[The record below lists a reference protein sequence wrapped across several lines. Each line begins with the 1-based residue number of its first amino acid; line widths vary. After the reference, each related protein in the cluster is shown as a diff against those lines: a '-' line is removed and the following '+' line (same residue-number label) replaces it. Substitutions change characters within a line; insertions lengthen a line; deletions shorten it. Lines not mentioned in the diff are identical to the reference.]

1 MADLKNS
8 WKNTGTGLGHAF
20 RDLGK
25 TIIVSGKEGVDK
37 AVDWAESD
45 PNANTAQQGYVPQGV
60 PYVPQGAPIPQS
72 GSSFSTCMAPQSAQ
86 YQQTPPQPQYSQA
99 PQPEQATQQ
108 APQQN
113 FTADEIRKLAQL
125 RDEGVITDEEFTAKK
140 KQLLG
145 I

>member
-1 MADLKNS
+1 MSAIVLLLVYVLKNS

-45 PNANTAQQGYVPQGV
+45 PNANTAQQGYVPQGA
-60 PYVPQGAPIPQS
+60 PYVPQGAPIPQ
-72 GSSFSTCMAPQSAQ
+72 PAQ
-86 YQQTPPQPQYSQA
+86 YQQQTPPAQPQYSQA
-99 PQPEQATQQ
+99 PQPEQPPRQ
-108 APQQN
+108 APQQS

>member
-8 WKNTGTGLGHAF
+8 WKNTGAGLGHAF

-25 TIIVSGKEGVDK
+25 TIIVSGKEGGDK

-45 PNANTAQQGYVPQGV
+45 PNANTAQQGYVPQGA
-60 PYVPQGAPIPQS
+60 PYVPQGAPIPQ
-72 GSSFSTCMAPQSAQ
+72 
-86 YQQTPPQPQYSQA
+86 PQPV
-99 PQPEQATQQ
+99 QQ
-108 APQQN
+108 AKSQN

>member
-8 WKNTGTGLGHAF
+8 WKNTGAGLGHAF

-25 TIIVSGKEGVDK
+25 TIIVSGKE
-37 AVDWAESD
+37 
-45 PNANTAQQGYVPQGV
+45 PAQQASP
-60 PYVPQGAPIPQS
+60 AK
-72 GSSFSTCMAPQSAQ
+72 
-86 YQQTPPQPQYSQA
+86 
-99 PQPEQATQQ
+99 
-108 APQQN
+108 

-125 RDEGVITDEEFTAKK
+125 RDEGLITDEEFIAKK

>member
-1 MADLKNS
+1 MADLKNT
-8 WKNTGTGLGHAF
+8 WTNTGAGLGHAF

-45 PNANTAQQGYVPQGV
+45 PNANTPPQGYAAQPS
-60 PYVPQGAPIPQS
+60 PYQPGGA
-72 GSSFSTCMAPQSAQ
+72 AN
-86 YQQTPPQPQYSQA
+86 PQPQQA
-99 PQPEQATQQ
+99 PAYTAPDPQPAQQ
-108 APQQN
+108 ASPAK

-125 RDEGVITDEEFTAKK
+125 RDEGLITDEEFIAKK

>member
-8 WKNTGTGLGHAF
+8 WKSTGQSLGHAF

-25 TIIVSGKEGVDK
+25 TLIVSGKEGVDK
-37 AVDWAESD
+37 AVDWAEGSQNSNAQQD
-45 PNANTAQQGYVPQGV
+45 GQPVVPQQVQYRQPVNPQPANTQRTAQP
-60 PYVPQGAPIPQS
+60 
-72 GSSFSTCMAPQSAQ
+72 
-86 YQQTPPQPQYSQA
+86 
-99 PQPEQATQQ
+99 
-108 APQQN
+108 N
-113 FTADEIRKLAQL
+113 FAADEIRKLAQL

>member
-8 WKNTGTGLGHAF
+8 WKNTGTGLRHAF

-45 PNANTAQQGYVPQGV
+45 PNANTAQQGYVPQGA
-60 PYVPQGAPIPQS
+60 PYVPQGAPIPQ
-72 GSSFSTCMAPQSAQ
+72 
-86 YQQTPPQPQYSQA
+86 PQPV
-99 PQPEQATQQ
+99 QQ
-108 APQQN
+108 AKSQN

>member
-1 MADLKNS
+1 MKKMLYNYTNHTIINFLFGRKFMADLKNS
-8 WKNTGTGLGHAF
+8 WKNTGAGLGHAF

-45 PNANTAQQGYVPQGV
+45 PNANTAQQGYVPQGA
-60 PYVPQGAPIPQS
+60 PYVPQGAPIPQ
-72 GSSFSTCMAPQSAQ
+72 
-86 YQQTPPQPQYSQA
+86 PQPV
-99 PQPEQATQQ
+99 QQ
-108 APQQN
+108 AKSQN

-125 RDEGVITDEEFTAKK
+125 RDEGLITDEEFTAKK